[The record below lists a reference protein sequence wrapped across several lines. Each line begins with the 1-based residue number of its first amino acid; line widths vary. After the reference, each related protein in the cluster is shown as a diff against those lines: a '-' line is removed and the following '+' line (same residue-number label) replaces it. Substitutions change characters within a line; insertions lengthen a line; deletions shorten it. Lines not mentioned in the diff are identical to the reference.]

1 MALLTVYKLH
11 FISPL
16 HIGDNRSD
24 YGISLKTVQS
34 DAMYAALTSCLAMLN
49 EKIPQD
55 GNLGCTISSLFPYYQ
70 KDKSASPVYF
80 FFFFLQQRTPKL
92 KNIEFAKKI
101 KKIAWLDLTYFQQ
114 LINGNVLFDNDFN
127 FAHIKKSFL
136 TAQNIDENF
145 IYSQV
150 SPRVS
155 VSRTG
160 NEDAT
165 PFYMD
170 RIYFKDYSGLFF
182 LVIGDTTLLDKAIE
196 LLQYSGIGTDRNV
209 GNGYFTFEKSTIDLK
224 LPKDYRSAISLSTF
238 IPENQNQL
246 NDMIEGDHVAYDL
259 IRRGGWITDPGYN
272 TFRKNI
278 IYAFSPAS
286 IFNLAIQ
293 NVAINGKIVN
303 LCPKEIALSHPIWRY
318 GKSIFLPIKI

>member
-55 GNLGCTISSLFPYYQ
+55 GDLGCTISSLFPYYQ

-80 FFFFLQQRTPKL
+80 FPKPLQQRTPKL

-101 KKIAWLDLTYFQQ
+101 KKISWLDLAYFQQ

-136 TAQNIDENF
+136 TAQSIDENF

-224 LPKDYRSAISLSTF
+224 LPKDCRSAISLSTF

-246 NDMIEGDHVAYDL
+246 NDMIRGGHVAYDL

-286 IFNLAIQ
+286 IFNLTIQ

-303 LCPKEIALSHPIWRY
+303 LCPKGIALSHPIWRY

>member
-70 KDKSASPVYF
+70 KDKSVSPVYF
-80 FFFFLQQRTPKL
+80 FPKPLQQRAPKL

-224 LPKDYRSAISLSTF
+224 LPKDCRSAISLSTF